1 MIRDGTIGPSMVED
15 INNALESIYLEEG
28 ELKTSLKERLLQEEM
43 IKPKVPWEI
52 IYRTCSSTC
61 QIAH

>member
-43 IKPKVPWEI
+43 IKPKVPWEMI
-52 IYRTCSSTC
+52 
-61 QIAH
+61 